1 MNRNPKTGQFS
12 GAALIPS
19 PAAMQSAYPRTGTG
33 DSLMATANALPS
45 VREIG
50 AATGTTAQ
58 RKYPLGIGAAARSET
73 ESIGRTVAM
82 FLRGKVRP

>member
-19 PAAMQSAYPRTGTG
+19 LAAMQSAYPRTGTG

-58 RKYPLGIGAAARSET
+58 RKYPRSASARRQDRKPKASGERSQCFSE
-73 ESIGRTVAM
+73 
-82 FLRGKVRP
+82 GK